1 MKTIIKLA
9 VATVLA
15 LSAAVPAF
23 AGEENTLLERN
34 TYIFTPDARPIAHH
48 QQNVQVR
55 AHRGTEALA
64 FAPAHAMA
72 PEVRDFGISGH

>member
-1 MKTIIKLA
+1 MKTLIKFA

-34 TYIFTPDARPIAHH
+34 TYNFTADARPIVHH
-48 QQNVQVR
+48 QQNADVR
-55 AHRGTEALA
+55 AHRGTEAQA
-64 FAPAHAMA
+64 FAPAQTMA
-72 PEVRDFGISGH
+72 PEVRDFGISGY